1 MAMCGFNLKSVNVK
15 LSIKQE
21 EQVVVASLR
30 KHCSNLERELL
41 NHAMGYDSMT
51 PQEVSDSL
59 GFIESATLVMRHYGD

>member
-1 MAMCGFNLKSVNVK
+1 MAMRGFNLKSVNVK
-15 LSIKQE
+15 LSVKQE

-51 PQEVSDSL
+51 PQEVADSL